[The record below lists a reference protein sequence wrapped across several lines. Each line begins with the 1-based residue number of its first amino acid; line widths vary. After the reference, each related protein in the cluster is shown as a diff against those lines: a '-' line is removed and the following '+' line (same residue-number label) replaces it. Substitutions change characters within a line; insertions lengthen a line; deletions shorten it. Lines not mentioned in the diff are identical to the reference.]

1 MDLDQIETCFT
12 GSQGYRF
19 ARWGRPIVPIVFGVE
34 DETLQTLK
42 GAIEVVVALAGHK
55 MAETDPELGANLLFF
70 FFRDWDELADVKDLD
85 QVLPDMGGL
94 LERLKAADANS
105 YRLFRFD
112 EVGAIKAAFVFMR
125 AESQMLAI
133 PAEDLALSEA
143 VKMILLWSDDAFKP
157 HGPLAKAGE
166 TVVLRPDISA
176 LIQAA
181 YDPVMPLEAQDK
193 SHALRLAARITQSS
207 G

>member
-1 MDLDQIETCFT
+1 MDVDRIETLFT
-12 GSQGYRF
+12 GPQGYRF

-34 DETLQTLK
+34 EETLQTLK
-42 GAIEVVVALAGHK
+42 GAIEAVVALAGHK

-70 FFRDWDELADVKDLD
+70 FFRDWDELADVKDLGEI
-85 QVLPDMGGL
+85 VPDLGGL
-94 LERLKAADANS
+94 LERLKAGDAKS

-125 AESQMLAI
+125 ADSEMLAL

-143 VKMILLWSDDAFKP
+143 VKMILLWADGAFKP
-157 HGPLAKAGE
+157 HGPLAKAGD

-193 SHALRLAARITQSS
+193 SHALRLAARVETSFI
-207 G
+207 